1 VVSIDAPAPSLPG
14 HRYIGSAPFPVSLSD
29 GAALVLLGALELVA
43 IVAATRIWRE
53 KGRSRT
59 TRIAWMLVTL
69 VPVVGLV
76 LYAVLHDPPPPNGP
90 TDRPPKR
97 NWDL

>member
-1 VVSIDAPAPSLPG
+1 VVSIDALGPSVAG
-14 HRYIGSAPFPVSLSD
+14 HRYIGSAPVPVSLSD
-29 GAALVLLGALELVA
+29 GAAIVLLGVVELVA

-59 TRIAWMLVTL
+59 ARLAWMLVTL

-76 LYAVLHDPPPPNGP
+76 LYAVFHDPPPPNGP
-90 TDRPPKR
+90 TDRPPGR
-97 NWDL
+97 YWGL